1 MKKHFVV
8 IIICIAIILLLF
20 LAVSKSQVVQK
31 QSIPIFV
38 KVAPYV
44 GLSVDKDKLH
54 FGAVPRGGISRR
66 MVFLYNNDTYVKSV
80 SIKVTGQASQWLRLS
95 DNHFKLVSYENK
107 TLNITMSIPRD
118 ADYGNYSGNLILT
131 FKKA

>member
-1 MKKHFVV
+1 MNKHFII
-8 IIICIAIILLLF
+8 IIICIAAILLLVF
-20 LAVSKSQVVQK
+20 AISKLQVVQK

-54 FGAVPRGGISRR
+54 FGAVPKGGISRR
-66 MVFLYNNDTYVKSV
+66 MIFLYNNDTYVKSV
-80 SIKVTGQASQWLRLS
+80 SIKTIGQASKWLRLS
-95 DNHFKLVSYENK
+95 DNNFKLASYENK
-107 TLNITMSIPRD
+107 TLNVTMSIPRD

>member
-1 MKKHFVV
+1 MKKHFIVLM
-8 IIICIAIILLLF
+8 ICIAAILLLSF
-20 LAVSKSQVVQK
+20 TISKSQVLQK

-80 SIKVTGQASQWLRLS
+80 SIKATGQASQWLRLS
-95 DNHFKLVSYENK
+95 DNNFKLASYENK
-107 TLNITMSIPRD
+107 TLNLTISIPRD
-118 ADYGNYSGNLILT
+118 ADYGNYTGNLILT
-131 FKKA
+131 FKKD